1 MKPFSSHIQKT
12 RIDGM
17 TTVFKM
23 VGLHVKHVKSLHCTD
38 SFLHILY
45 FHFPHFSKSPHL
57 IYSEA
62 LW

>member
-17 TTVFKM
+17 TAVFKM

-38 SFLHILY
+38 SFFAY
-45 FHFPHFSKSPHL
+45 TVFSFSTFQ
-57 IYSEA
+57 
-62 LW
+62 